1 MAKGWQPTARLA
13 AWVQEAK
20 AAFQR
25 ERGQTL
31 LEYALIVGFVG
42 IGSIAAMIALGPAI
56 GHAFEAVTGVVEEY
70 MPL

>member
-1 MAKGWQPTARLA
+1 MAKGWQPMARLV

-56 GHAFEAVTGVVEEY
+56 GHAFVR
-70 MPL
+70 

>member
-1 MAKGWQPTARLA
+1 MAEGWGPTARPA

-20 AAFQR
+20 ASLR
-25 ERGQTL
+25 CEKGQTL
-31 LEYALIVGFVG
+31 LEYALIVGFIG
-42 IGSIAAMIALGPAI
+42 IGSIAAMMVLGPAI